1 MKDARSLNGGNRFSP
16 STINFT
22 LRDYN
27 FGVDDSI
34 INNTIGELGVALEEY
49 IPYIDIKEYQP
60 FLKFNYQDTML
71 NVAAAGE
78 GAVTAIGA
86 ELTDSFIE
94 KIFGKGKIK
103 QAADVAKQA
112 VVTSAVNIT
121 SRQAAERRYNTDLMK
136 SIDDGKGQETI
147 EKNPIDRYY
156 KLLSGPIV
164 ATYKLPF
171 YKDYFINTMGSISD
185 WKRNSLAE
193 LAKASIQ
200 NTVALKAVF
209 ESFKLNYPL
218 SPTWETNMEEQQP
231 LDFEIVLYNNT
242 LQNLIKNWVFINN
255 ISCGTYWL
263 QHDYI
268 NMSSNIYEVMVPNRF
283 HYILASMGVLVE
295 CNGKMRRLSEDQ
307 LVKFSTGI
315 HNNGD
320 KIVFNKNSF
329 FPDSY
334 KLTISIRSLIPNN
347 FNTYLLGIKNK
358 HDRQLESNP
367 VGGFIADTAQIAAV
381 AINTAKEVVSN
392 DAVVNTAENIANPGA
407 FRLPT
412 NFGGF

>member
-1 MKDARSLNGGNRFSP
+1 
-16 STINFT
+16 
-22 LRDYN
+22 
-27 FGVDDSI
+27 
-34 INNTIGELGVALEEY
+34 
-49 IPYIDIKEYQP
+49 
-60 FLKFNYQDTML
+60 
-71 NVAAAGE
+71 
-78 GAVTAIGA
+78 
-86 ELTDSFIE
+86 
-94 KIFGKGKIK
+94 
-103 QAADVAKQA
+103 
-112 VVTSAVNIT
+112 
-121 SRQAAERRYNTDLMK
+121 
-136 SIDDGKGQETI
+136 
-147 EKNPIDRYY
+147 
-156 KLLSGPIV
+156 
-164 ATYKLPF
+164 
-171 YKDYFINTMGSISD
+171 MGSISD

-193 LAKASIQ
+193 LAKTSLQ

-218 SPTWETNMEEQQP
+218 APTWETNMEEQQP

-242 LQNLIKNWVFINN
+242 LDNLIKNWIFINN

-268 NMSSNIYEVMVPNRF
+268 NMSSNIYEVNVANRF

-307 LVKFSTGI
+307 LVKFSNGV

-347 FNTYLLGIKNK
+347 FNTYLLGIKGK
-358 HDRQLESNP
+358 PSQELGKTP
-367 VGGFIADTAQIAAV
+367 VGGPGTDAAELASVGFKTAVEAISPAEIVTSAA
-381 AINTAKEVVSN
+381 
-392 DAVVNTAENIANPGA
+392 NIAKPGD